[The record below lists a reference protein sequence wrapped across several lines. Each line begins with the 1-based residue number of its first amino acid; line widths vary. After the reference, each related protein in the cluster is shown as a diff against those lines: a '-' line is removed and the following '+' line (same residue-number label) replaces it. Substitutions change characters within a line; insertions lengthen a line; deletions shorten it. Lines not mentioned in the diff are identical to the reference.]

1 MATTQRPR
9 AILKIKRKNTNSVE
23 TRAKALVAGAGGNPT
38 VYASVTATITAI
50 ENQLPLLD
58 KAEVQ
63 ARAKAPGAAA
73 ARNVQRNL
81 LIGLMETAVG
91 LVQTIADACST
102 VDQAVSTIQEAG
114 LLVAL
119 VPQRTKAILAAK
131 QATPG
136 SNVTLE
142 ANATVLGGSSR
153 KKSCFNWQITSDGGK
168 TYVTLPS
175 TPTAKTSVA
184 GLTPLLT
191 YGFRVSVTSSSGAA
205 GAWSQT
211 VAFLVH

>member
-9 AILKIKRKNTNSVE
+9 GILKIKKKNTNSVE
-23 TRAKALVAGAGGNPT
+23 TRAKAMVAGTGSNHDGVRVGDLDDDRHPEPAPAAGQGGG
-38 VYASVTATITAI
+38 A
-50 ENQLPLLD
+50 
-58 KAEVQ
+58 
-63 ARAKAPGAAA
+63 ARTKVPGAAA

-81 LIGLMETAVG
+81 LIGLMETALG
-91 LVQTIADACST
+91 LVQTIADACPT

-114 LLVAL
+114 LVVAL
-119 VPQRTKAILAAK
+119 VPQHIKAILAAK

-142 ANATVLGGSSR
+142 ANATALGVTGR
-153 KKSCFNWQITSDGGK
+153 KRSCFNWQLTSDGGK
-168 TYVTLPS
+168 TYVSLPS
-175 TPTAKTSVA
+175 TPTATTSVA

-211 VAFLVH
+211 MAFLVH

>member
-1 MATTQRPR
+1 MASTQRPR
-9 AILKIKRKNTNSVE
+9 AILKIKKKNTNSVE
-23 TRAKALVAGAGGNPT
+23 TRAKAMVAGAGGDPT
-38 VYASVTATITAI
+38 VYASVASTITAI
-50 ENQLPLLD
+50 QNQIPVLD
-58 KAEVQ
+58 KAEVA
-63 ARAKAPGAAA
+63 ARTKVPGAAA

-81 LIGLMETAVG
+81 LIGLMETALG
-91 LVQTIADACST
+91 LVQTIADACPT

-131 QATPG
+131 QTTPG

-142 ANATVLGGSSR
+142 ANATALGVDSR
-153 KKSCFNWQITSDGGK
+153 KKSCFNWQVTSDGGK

-175 TPTAKTSVA
+175 TPTSTTSVA